1 MGLLSAV
8 LVAAA
13 VSVTGCV
20 KAPIEGRQDPYQS
33 NQINFAQ
40 EDLRRMTAVMAP
52 VVARDQANLMHVSVP
67 IRAATNKQLYVDYR
81 FTFLD
86 ANGQENSRTGWMTKT
101 LAPNVFDQIE
111 ANSLS
116 PRAADFRMDLRWAL
130 VQ

>member
-1 MGLLSAV
+1 MRPGSRIVVLTSLLTLAV
-8 LVAAA
+8 
-13 VSVTGCV
+13 GCV
-20 KAPIEGRQDPYQS
+20 KAPIEGRQDPYQP

-52 VVARDQANLMHVSVP
+52 VATRDPANLLHVSVP
-67 IRAATNKQLYVDYR
+67 IRAATDKQLYIDYR

-86 ANGQENSRTGWMTKT
+86 RNGQETFRTGWLNKT

-116 PRAADFRMDLRWAL
+116 PRAADFRVDIRWA
-130 VQ
+130 Q